1 MADNNEKT
9 IKEVF
14 EELDVLV
21 ERLEDRETSLEDSLS
36 GRHGAFEILQRKAGY
51 GGEKDAADK

>member
-21 ERLEDRETSLEDSLS
+21 ERLEDSGNFPGGFFPSLS
-36 GRHGAFEILQRKAGY
+36 GRHGAFEILQ
-51 GGEKDAADK
+51 